1 MYYFIIFRLFNTES
15 TPLLFFI
22 FKYITRSMKLF
33 VFYEKIE
40 VNYGFNEGKK
50 IMTFKEIET
59 HELPDIQSTGTLY
72 EHDETGAQVLH
83 LKNED
88 ANKAFTIG
96 FKTPP
101 YNDNGITHILEHSV
115 LNGSKKYPSKEPFVE
130 LIKGSLNTFVNAM
143 TFSDKTI
150 YPVASTNQK
159 DFKHL
164 MGVYL
169 DAVFQPLFIENP
181 QILAQEGWHYHLED
195 EADDLI
201 YKGVVYNEMKGA
213 FGDPERQLH
222 QQLAAL
228 LYPNSVYRYES
239 GGDPAAIPG
248 LTQKEFIDYHEKYYH
263 PSNSFTIL
271 YGDLNLQ
278 DAFADLEEYFEG
290 KGKLEEEIELA
301 FDAVPPAATTFEDT
315 YSITAGDDPKDKDY
329 LAIGWHVGEPEDTLD
344 NYGMKVL
351 DEILL
356 GNNQSPLKK
365 ALLDAEIGGD
375 ISGGTAEIGYPAS
388 FYISAKYSDT
398 EKMDRFRDIVQE
410 TLEQL
415 VKEGLD
421 QDLIDAAL
429 NKITFETKEAAI
441 SEDNPR
447 GVLYAITALSTWL
460 YGESPYVNLEFSKYL
475 DQLADIAHEG
485 YFEKL
490 IQEKILENDFRI
502 ELTLKAEPGLNDRL
516 EAESLRDLQNY
527 KANLSDSEI
536 ATLVEETHDLIERQD
551 TPDRPEDLAKIPTL
565 TREDLNTE
573 VEDYPLEAFSF
584 GENTTFYHA
593 EQFTAGIDYVRLYF
607 DIRDFA
613 AEDYKTL
620 GYLSKL
626 LSHLGTETYDVAKL
640 QTEIDTH
647 TGGIYGRISIYENQ
661 EGELQP
667 YFVLAGKALESSFEK
682 LVELMKEIMVHTQF
696 DDAEEIYKITQRLIS
711 QFEAMINNGS
721 HVLAANR
728 ALSQVRPLA
737 KLGELSTGIDQFNYL
752 KEKRNALSVEKAAD
766 LSHELSTML
775 QRLLNKQRLNVLY
788 TGGKE
793 RAQTV
798 KEQFQAAF
806 SDLPSEALDEAVEVQ
821 PGTKQNE
828 AYVTAQDVN
837 YVGTGADARGKLA
850 YTGAS
855 NVLASAIRFE
865 YLWNEIRVKGGAYG
879 SLYVHR
885 RNGSFALGS
894 YRDPNI
900 QDTLAVYKN
909 LPKYVEQLQVSE
921 EELNKYIIGTMS
933 PLEQPKSAASKGLA
947 ALNRLKS
954 GLTAEDIVQLKEE
967 ILATEAEDFPPL
979 ADDIQNVLDDSTIV
993 VIGNKN
999 QIDAE
1004 AELFDKVYKLY

>member
-1 MYYFIIFRLFNTES
+1 
-15 TPLLFFI
+15 
-22 FKYITRSMKLF
+22 
-33 VFYEKIE
+33 
-40 VNYGFNEGKK
+40 
-50 IMTFKEIET
+50 MTFKEIET
-59 HELPDIQSTGTLY
+59 HELPDIQSTGKLY
-72 EHDETGAQVLH
+72 QHEETGAQVLY
-83 LKNED
+83 LGND
-88 ANKAFTIG
+88 DTNKSFTIG

-195 EADDLI
+195 AEDDLI

-213 FGDPERQLH
+213 FADPERQLF
-222 QQLAAL
+222 QQLSAQ
-228 LYPNSVYRYES
+228 LYPNSAYRYES

-248 LTQKEFIDYHEKYYH
+248 LTQEEFIDFHQKYYH

-271 YGDLNLQ
+271 YGDL
-278 DAFADLEEYFEG
+278 DIDEAFADLEEYFAG
-290 KGKLEEEIELA
+290 MGKLEDEIDLS
-301 FDAVPPAATTFEDT
+301 FDVVAPEATQFEDT
-315 YSITAGDDPKDKDY
+315 YSITAGDDPTDKDY
-329 LAIGWHVGEPEDTLD
+329 LAVGWHVGEPADTLD
-344 NYGMKVL
+344 GYGLKVL
-351 DEILL
+351 EEILL

-365 ALLDAEIGGD
+365 ALLDAGLGGD
-375 ISGGTAEIGYPAS
+375 ISGGTAEIGYPMA
-388 FYISAKYSDT
+388 FYVSAKYANADRMT
-398 EKMDRFRDIVQE
+398 EFKEVVQK

-415 VKEGLD
+415 VENGLN

-460 YGESPYVNLEFSKYL
+460 YGKDPYVNLEFSKYL
-475 DQLADIAHEG
+475 NKLAEIAHDD
-485 YFEKL
+485 YFENLIKEKL
-490 IQEKILENDFRI
+490 LDNDFRI
-502 ELTLKAEPGLNDRL
+502 DLTLRAEPGLNDQL
-516 EAESLRDLQNY
+516 EEETLRALQTY
-527 KANLSDSEI
+527 KANLSDKEI
-536 ATLVEETHDLIERQD
+536 EEMVTDTQTLIERQD

-565 TREDLNTE
+565 TREDLNTD
-573 VEDYPLEAFSF
+573 VEEYPIEETSF
-584 GENTTFYHA
+584 GENTSFYHA
-593 EQFTAGIDYVRLYF
+593 EQFTAGIDYVRLFF
-607 DIRDFA
+607 DVRDFEA
-613 AEDYKTL
+613 KDYKLL

-626 LSHLGTETYDVAKL
+626 LTHLGTEKYDVAKL

-647 TGGIYGRISIYENQ
+647 TGGIYGQISLYENQ
-661 EGELQP
+661 EGVVQP
-667 YFVLAGKALESSFEK
+667 YFVLAGKTLETSLEN
-682 LVELMKEIMVHTQF
+682 LIDLMKEIIVSTQF
-696 DDAEEIYKITQRLIS
+696 DDKVEIHKITQRLIS
-711 QFEAMINNGS
+711 NFEAVVNNSS

-728 ALSQVRPLA
+728 ALSQVKPLA
-737 KLGELSTGIDQFNYL
+737 KIGELSTGIDQFNFL
-752 KEKRNALSVEKAAD
+752 KEKREELKDNHASGLSK
-766 LSHELSTML
+766 ELSNML
-775 QRLLNKQRLNVLY
+775 GRLLNKERLNVLY
-788 TGGKE
+788 IGEKD
-793 RAQTV
+793 RAPV
-798 KEQFQAAF
+798 IKEQLQEAF
-806 SDLPSEALDEAVEVQ
+806 SALPNEDLGSSADIQ
-821 PGTKQNE
+821 PGKVQNE

-837 YVGTGADARGKLA
+837 YVGAGANAKETLN

-879 SLYVHR
+879 SLYIHR
-885 RNGSFALGS
+885 RTGNFALGS

-900 QDTLAVYKN
+900 RETLEVYKK
-909 LPKYVEQLQVSE
+909 LPEYVKELTVSE

-933 PLEQPKSAASKGLA
+933 PLEQPKSAASKGLT

-967 ILATEAEDFPPL
+967 ILATESEDLSAL
-979 ADDIQNVLDDSTIV
+979 ATDIEKVLDDSTVV
-993 VIGNKN
+993 VIGNKA
-999 QIDAE
+999 QIDKE
-1004 AELFDKVYKLY
+1004 EDLFDEVFKLY